1 MRGQSEDQGRATL
14 TYPEMFVPS
23 DHPLRRIKPIVD
35 RALARLSPRFDELY
49 SESGRP
55 SIPPETLLKSTLLIA
70 FFSIRSESQFC
81 ERLRAD
87 MTFKW
92 FLDLPGDP
100 TSFDRSTFTKNR
112 ARLLDGDIA
121 RGSSSKS

>member
-14 TYPEMFVPS
+14 TCPEMFVPS

-35 RALARLSPRFDELY
+35 RALANLSPRFDGLY

-81 ERLRAD
+81 ERQ
-87 MTFKW
+87 
-92 FLDLPGDP
+92 
-100 TSFDRSTFTKNR
+100 
-112 ARLLDGDIA
+112 
-121 RGSSSKS
+121 